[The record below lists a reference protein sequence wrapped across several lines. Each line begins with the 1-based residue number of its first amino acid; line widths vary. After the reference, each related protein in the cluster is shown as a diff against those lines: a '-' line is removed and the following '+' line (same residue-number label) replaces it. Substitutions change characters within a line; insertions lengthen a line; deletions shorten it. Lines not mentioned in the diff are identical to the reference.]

1 MKDEAIV
8 VIKGKPSDIVDMLW
22 ELMNKQTPAQAEQ
35 LELVIETGRRTVLE
49 VERIKRGWN
58 KAQAGSYCLCSGSC
72 YGSVAR
78 RKKAASKRLALAF
91 SRAFDIPVNELF
103 DDEGMALLS

>member
-8 VIKGKPSDIVDMLW
+8 VIQGKPSDIVNMLW

-49 VERIKRGWN
+49 VERIKRGWT
-58 KAQAGSYCLCSGSC
+58 KVEAGAHCLCSGSC
-72 YGSVAR
+72 FGNVAR
-78 RKKAASKRLALAF
+78 RKKAASKPLALAF
-91 SRAFDIPVNELF
+91 SQAFDIPVKELF